1 MNRRTVNRI
10 VLPGQPMSDGPTA
23 LRPWRDSDSGPL
35 TAICRDPEIV
45 RWTPVPAEYTE
56 AQARSFLLRSLYA
69 IHGGSSAPFAIVASQ
84 DPHHGLLGSISLNRI
99 SWEHRRADVGY
110 FLSAAAR
117 GRGHATRAVGLICGW
132 AFAALGLERIG
143 LLVAVDNVASQ
154 RVAERAGFTAEATL
168 RAYQRTGADQQD
180 MIAFA
185 RLA

>member
-1 MNRRTVNRI
+1 M
-10 VLPGQPMSDGPTA
+10 
-23 LRPWRDSDSGPL
+23 
-35 TAICRDPEIV
+35 
-45 RWTPVPAEYTE
+45 
-56 AQARSFLLRSLYA
+56 LRSLDA
-69 IHGGSSAPFAIVASQ
+69 IHDGSSAPFAIVASQ
-84 DPHHGLLGSISLNRI
+84 DPDHVLLGSISLNRI

-117 GRGHATRAVGLICGW
+117 GRGHATRAVGLICSW

-143 LLVAVDNVASQ
+143 LLVAVDNVTSQ

-168 RAYQRTGADQQD
+168 RAYQRNGADQQD